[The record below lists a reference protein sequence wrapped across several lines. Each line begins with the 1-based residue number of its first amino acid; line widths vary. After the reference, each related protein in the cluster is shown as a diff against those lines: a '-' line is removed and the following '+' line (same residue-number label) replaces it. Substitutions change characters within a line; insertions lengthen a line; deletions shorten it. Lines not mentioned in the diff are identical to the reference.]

1 MLQTVLDHLDK
12 VVRPAV
18 RDYVAAEEALDVA
31 HASQDQS
38 AISVARDNV
47 MRLARTAAIET
58 HHLQDVILSSLRP
71 QYARIED
78 VRHAA
83 RLACVFARGTV
94 AVTDTDLLKDAADAI
109 KHFEMSRNSSDVA
122 RDDDVL
128 TMSNGYGEMRYGEQ
142 KYGGKEQV
150 SIKTKDG
157 HKYSLM
163 WVIHNS
169 YDSYMKILGQ
179 PEKAIGQF

>member
-12 VVRPAV
+12 IVRPAI
-18 RDYVAAEEALDVA
+18 RDYVAAEEALDAA
-31 HASQDQS
+31 HAANDPA
-38 AISVARDNV
+38 AIATARDNV

-58 HHLQDVILSSLRP
+58 HHLQDVILSNLRQ

-78 VRHAA
+78 VRTAA
-83 RLACVFARGTV
+83 RSVCVFARGPT
-94 AVTDTDLLKDAADAI
+94 AVTDTDLLRNTAEAI
-109 KHFEMSRNSSDVA
+109 KHFEMNRNSSTVA
-122 RDDDVL
+122 RADDVL
-128 TMSNGYGEMRYGEQ
+128 SMSNGYGEMRYEEQ

-157 HKYSLM
+157 NKYSLL

-169 YDSYMKILGQ
+169 YDAYMKILGQ
-179 PEKAIGQF
+179 PEKPLGQF